1 VIKGALEYLDGQI
14 SPWFLWIHC
23 WDPHIPY
30 EPPEPYKA
38 EFKEY
43 PYEGEVAYADMAL
56 GKLLDQMKE

>member
-1 VIKGALEYLDGQI
+1 MIKCAREWLEGRM

-38 EFKEY
+38 ECKEY
-43 PYEGEVAYADMAL
+43 PYEGEVAYVDMA
-56 GKLLDQMKE
+56 